1 MWPKWK
7 PKKNR
12 TIVGRRD
19 RVLRLVLGEGAPR
32 QPTATTLTSTWSV
45 CKSQSFLKI
54 CFQLWTNFIFQLARD
69 FTHIGST
76 RVWHL
81 HWIEVLLGFTSS
93 PTLGNL
99 LVVTQYIPPLGSVR
113 IHPEAQHISRGIS
126 QGSVQLF
133 SHHKFIPWEYQEIR
147 PNKAISIDTGQIK
160 TFLRM
165 KREWTI
171 PILSD
176 KIFLLSGKWWN
187 CSGGHATTS
196 WAATLGFEENSNIS
210 YFASFSLFFTSYPL
224 NRFFRT
230 INTHG
235 MSAFWGYCPMTHLFR
250 LVPSC
255 CLKTTMF
262 KTFLFFF
269 SFVCFLKVFI
279 CFFL

>member
-1 MWPKWK
+1 
-7 PKKNR
+7 
-12 TIVGRRD
+12 
-19 RVLRLVLGEGAPR
+19 
-32 QPTATTLTSTWSV
+32 
-45 CKSQSFLKI
+45 
-54 CFQLWTNFIFQLARD
+54 
-69 FTHIGST
+69 
-76 RVWHL
+76 
-81 HWIEVLLGFTSS
+81 
-93 PTLGNL
+93 
-99 LVVTQYIPPLGSVR
+99 
-113 IHPEAQHISRGIS
+113 
-126 QGSVQLF
+126 
-133 SHHKFIPWEYQEIR
+133 
-147 PNKAISIDTGQIK
+147 
-160 TFLRM
+160 M

-176 KIFLLSGKWWN
+176 KIFLFSGKWWN

-196 WAATLGFEENSNIS
+196 WAATLGFEDNSNIS

-262 KTFLFFF
+262 KTYFSFY

-279 CFFL
+279 CLCLSCMWPSWHWCILPESKDFKQFCVCFTSTNRTYLILSCAFCNFCEHENERNV